1 MYPNGDC
8 ILKTLM
14 YLTTIYNRSKLDS
27 LIVLSIKKGKQMR
40 TVKFRSKNLKL
51 VTIMYLQPTVRL
63 REAYNGVLRIKLN
76 LGKMC

>member
-1 MYPNGDC
+1 
-8 ILKTLM
+8 
-14 YLTTIYNRSKLDS
+14 
-27 LIVLSIKKGKQMR
+27 MR

-63 REAYNGVLRIKLN
+63 REAYNGVLRIKSN